1 MFLRARRLLPAT
13 GLAATAWASS
23 NCQFAVPPTLEADS
37 ESDVVVENWSSTHS
51 ASPIGYFQPETA
63 VGVQRILSLMHE
75 AGGRLRVVG
84 SALSPNGLGLS
95 DEAMLNMSSLASVLS
110 VDAEKL
116 QCTVQAGAR
125 VTEVVEALR
134 PHGLTLQNYASI
146 AEQQIG
152 GFLQVGA
159 HGTGAGVPP
168 VDEQVVRLVLHTP
181 ALGALELSEEK
192 NPKLFYLAK
201 VGLGWLGVV
210 SEVTIQCVKAHKLVQ
225 HTYVETREGI
235 AKVSKH
241 ARKQAAA
248 IIRTQ

>member
-1 MFLRARRLLPAT
+1 M
-13 GLAATAWASS
+13 
-23 NCQFAVPPTLEADS
+23 
-37 ESDVVVENWSSTHS
+37 
-51 ASPIGYFQPETA
+51 
-63 VGVQRILSLMHE
+63 
-75 AGGRLRVVG
+75 
-84 SALSPNGLGLS
+84 
-95 DEAMLNMSSLASVLS
+95 
-110 VDAEKL
+110 
-116 QCTVQAGAR
+116 
-125 VTEVVEALR
+125 TEVVEALR
-134 PHGLTLQNYASI
+134 HAASRSKTTSI

-225 HTYVETREGI
+225 HTYVEREG
-235 AKVSKH
+235 AS
-241 ARKQAAA
+241 R
-248 IIRTQ
+248 R